1 MNVVLLLAGGVGKR
15 AGADIP
21 KQFVRVNDIPI
32 IVYTLKKFQESQ
44 YVDAICVVVHEN
56 WKDELKNIL
65 MITVYPS

>member
-32 IVYTLKKFQESQ
+32 IVYTLKNS
-44 YVDAICVVVHEN
+44 
-56 WKDELKNIL
+56 KNL
-65 MITVYPS
+65 NT